1 MTLQI
6 VETPICGG
14 FVSADSIKLH
24 YSGTIYG
31 CLAFVCRPCNFLL
44 WKWLLL
50 WNNCWILSLL
60 YLSETSF
67 PMAFSQISQD
77 GMEMNSE
84 MDRIQSPQLPSKTH
98 ETYEL
103 RHVQCATAIKIH
115 AGMQATHLE
124 SGMRWCWGR
133 IIGPKFVPNQQIACF
148 FRWRVK
154 WRICLKFTMYIS
166 MHCIYVYHVTY
177 LFLFSLKKVVSP
189 LSLFSSKFGCSLI
202 DAGSMALKAQHVWEL
217 TNIDVT
223 AAIFIKLF
231 EGLLQIRSNK
241 MPMWEI
247 SPTVVKKEW
256 YTVGGESG
264 DESSVCLQKVCC
276 FFQASSFVKHPTD
289 PWHPT
294 KSSET
299 KFLQGGLWPW
309 SLKLPLLKSHRIAAT
324 SSLAI
329 CKPRAARLRNRAGA
343 NPWEEPSE
351 SPAFKRFFFW
361 YSCTKC
367 THDLYQ
373 LWMDGFSPHVLVH
386 PQC

>member
-1 MTLQI
+1 MPRNCLLSLQ
-6 VETPICGG
+6 
-14 FVSADSIKLH
+14 
-24 YSGTIYG
+24 
-31 CLAFVCRPCNFLL
+31 FLL

-50 WNNCWILSLL
+50 WNNCSFIFQRQVFQWFFPRFPRMEWTWIRKWT
-60 YLSETSF
+60 EF
-67 PMAFSQISQD
+67 KVFNFHP
-77 GMEMNSE
+77 
-84 MDRIQSPQLPSKTH
+84 KTH

-133 IIGPKFVPNQQIACF
+133 IIGPKFVPNEKIACF

-202 DAGSMALKAQHVWEL
+202 DAGSMALKAQHVWEF

-231 EGLLQIRSNK
+231 EGLLQMRSNK

-247 SPTVVKKEW
+247 SPTVVSSSKRMVYSWGGKVGMRVAFVSKKSA
-256 YTVGGESG
+256 V
-264 DESSVCLQKVCC
+264 
-276 FFQASSFVKHPTD
+276 FFQASSCFNHPTD
-289 PWHPT
+289 PLHPT
-294 KSSET
+294 KSNET
-299 KFLQGGLWPW
+299 K
-309 SLKLPLLKSHRIAAT
+309 SAT
-324 SSLAI
+324 
-329 CKPRAARLRNRAGA
+329 KQN
-343 NPWEEPSE
+343 
-351 SPAFKRFFFW
+351 
-361 YSCTKC
+361 SCRVAY
-367 THDLYQ
+367 DLD
-373 LWMDGFSPHVLVH
+373 L
-386 PQC
+386 